1 MRIAQYVT
9 RNRIVPKY
17 KGTFRSVVLF
27 LFRYIKL
34 AQIIT
39 FFNTFAV
46 TNYNKHAMS
55 LFSDNIRAMRMT
67 HKISQEKVAESLMIT
82 RGRYVKYED
91 GTSEAPYEIL
101 KKIAQ
106 YYQISIDLLL
116 SVDTRKTDVSDLL
129 KLENNRLI
137 LPIQVDQIGENRIEL
152 VTQKVKA
159 GYLNG
164 FADPEYIEQ
173 LQQISLPFLGSGKYR
188 GFPVEGDS
196 MPPHQDGD
204 IIVGRYVEGLGEVLD
219 GKTYI
224 FITRSE
230 GMVYKRL
237 NKNNKTALVLAS
249 DNYFYPPYEVKAS
262 HILEIWEYQC
272 SIARS
277 DKKTEALESDTI
289 KNMFAELKRDIN
301 EVKNSI
307 GLTN

>member
-1 MRIAQYVT
+1 M
-9 RNRIVPKY
+9 
-17 KGTFRSVVLF
+17 S
-27 LFRYIKL
+27 
-34 AQIIT
+34 
-39 FFNTFAV
+39 FFSN
-46 TNYNKHAMS
+46 
-55 LFSDNIRAMRMT
+55 NIRALRLKY
-67 HKISQEKVAESLMIT
+67 KISQEKVAESLMIT

-101 KKIAQ
+101 KKIAL

-116 SVDTRKTDVSDLL
+116 SIDLSKIEISSL
-129 KLENNRLI
+129 MKLENNRVI
-137 LPIQVDQIGENRIEL
+137 MPIQVDPMGENRIEL

-164 FADPEYIEQ
+164 YADPEYIEN
-173 LQQISLPFLGSGKYR
+173 LQQISLPFLGVGKYR

-204 IIVGRYVEGLGEVLD
+204 IIVGRYLEQLGQVLG

-224 FITRSE
+224 IITRSE

-237 NKNNKTALVLAS
+237 NKNIENALTVSS

-262 HILEIWEYQC
+262 DILEIWEYQC

-277 DKKTEALESDTI
+277 DKRTEALENDSI
-289 KNMFAELKRDIN
+289 KNMFVELKRDIN
-301 EVKNSI
+301 EVKKSI